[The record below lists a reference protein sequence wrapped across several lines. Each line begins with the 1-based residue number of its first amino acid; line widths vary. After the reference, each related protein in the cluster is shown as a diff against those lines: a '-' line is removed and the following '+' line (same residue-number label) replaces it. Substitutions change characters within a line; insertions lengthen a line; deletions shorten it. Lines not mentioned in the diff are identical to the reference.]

1 MTNKYISIQ
10 KTNIRTSIT
19 ISNYKWKPRPD
30 LPCMVAF
37 WVSDV
42 WREINL
48 KIRKLSRII
57 VIIQL
62 LVHCFMIIDWSMT
75 TPGKRLNQA
84 GTVIFLLS
92 SPITVLFIVSHTVSW
107 INLEPLNLISASLL
121 ASRGIVTW
129 AFTLQGI
136 SWVHPT
142 LKFWVFLHLWIQLPQ
157 VPVFPQSPILN
168 LHIILGHTSLKSCT
182 LTTPHF
188 SPSFSRSLQ
197 LPRPCAVRQ
206 LWTQKPLEVRA
217 GPPRSVR
224 ARALEKCPIG
234 LGGSVDSREMSEPS
248 GRVSRQ

>member
-1 MTNKYISIQ
+1 
-10 KTNIRTSIT
+10 
-19 ISNYKWKPRPD
+19 
-30 LPCMVAF
+30 
-37 WVSDV
+37 
-42 WREINL
+42 
-48 KIRKLSRII
+48 
-57 VIIQL
+57 
-62 LVHCFMIIDWSMT
+62 MIIDWSMT

-129 AFTLQGI
+129 AFTLQVI

-224 ARALEKCPIG
+224 ARALECPIG
-234 LGGSVDSREMSEPS
+234 LGGSVDSREMSERPS
-248 GRVSRQ
+248 ADQAGAGQERQGYNGTARSQRPLCRQFLDWPMKGRVVIGGELWQESCDRRAFR